1 MMIDTLTPAV
11 VQSDRARRARKGECT
26 PDRRGR
32 AGDLFGALRRHVF
45 RPRTLLGVVAALI
58 EGATIYLPAAAVAA
72 PVSALGSL
80 VAGLVASLLSNE
92 PFTPGGLG
100 ATEAGIVLVL
110 TGLGVSPDTAAA
122 VAVLNRVVNYLSLA
136 IVGPLLYLA
145 PRLSQG
151 IVRRG
156 PAVSDGGLT

>member
-1 MMIDTLTPAV
+1 
-11 VQSDRARRARKGECT
+11 
-26 PDRRGR
+26 
-32 AGDLFGALRRHVF
+32 
-45 RPRTLLGVVAALI
+45 
-58 EGATIYLPAAAVAA
+58 
-72 PVSALGSL
+72 
-80 VAGLVASLLSNE
+80 LSNE

>member
-1 MMIDTLTPAV
+1 L
-11 VQSDRARRARKGECT
+11 
-26 PDRRGR
+26 
-32 AGDLFGALRRHVF
+32 LGALRQL
-45 RPRTLLGVVAALI
+45 RPVVTRLIPNRWHDEYRRFEIGTIDSLRQVPLLLLYSAIAWLI
-58 EGATIYLPAAAVAA
+58 EGATIYLLAAAVAV
-72 PVSALGSL
+72 PVSAMGSL